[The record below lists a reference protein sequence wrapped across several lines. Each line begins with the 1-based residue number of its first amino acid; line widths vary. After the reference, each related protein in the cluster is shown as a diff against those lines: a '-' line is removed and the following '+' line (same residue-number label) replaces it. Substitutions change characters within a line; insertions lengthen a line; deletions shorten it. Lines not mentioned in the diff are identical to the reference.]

1 MEVTGKTA
9 VVTGGNRGIGRAIVL
24 ALAEKGANCA
34 VVYRS
39 GEKEAEEC
47 AAEARKLN
55 VEARRLGGDA
65 RTYQADVADRL
76 QVRRMVEAVRKDFGG
91 IDVLVNN
98 AGVLSDDFAVAR
110 LTDAEWDRVLQ
121 VNLTGT
127 FYCIQ
132 ESLESLRSRSG
143 VVISMSSIAGRM
155 GGKVGCNYAASKA
168 GIIGLTQALATELAP
183 DVRFNAVAPGPVDTE
198 LISQEVKESL
208 GALSPLGRIASPEEI
223 AHTVVFLAENEYI
236 NGEVININAGRYMN

>member
-1 MEVTGKTA
+1 MEITGKTA

-39 GEKEAEEC
+39 GEKEAEAC
-47 AAEARKLN
+47 AAAAQE
-55 VEARRLGGDA
+55 LGVSG
-65 RTYQADVADRL
+65 RIYRADVADRL
-76 QVRRMVEAVRKDFGG
+76 QVRRMVEAVKRDFGS
-91 IDVLVNN
+91 IDILVNN

-132 ESLESLRSRSG
+132 ESLENLRSCSG

-183 DVRFNAVAPGPVDTE
+183 DVRFNAVAPGPVDTG
-198 LISQEVKESL
+198 LIGPEVKEKL
-208 GALSPLGRIASPEEI
+208 AALSPLDRVASPEEI